1 MTDDP
6 FIQAMTRISA
16 VLSKP
21 TFGDQT
27 AVLQEALMFM
37 CTAAL
42 NHSALKQ
49 AHDLEKQAHNI
60 TWQQKARVLEDR
72 KVLALAVKTG
82 LQGFRDLQADF
93 NFTFNCDDLCRLLE
107 DALKKHGGDHGNAQV
122 EG

>member
-37 CTAAL
+37 RTAAL

-49 AHDLEKQAHNI
+49 AHDLEKQSHNI
-60 TWQQKARVLEDR
+60 TWQQKAKVLEDR

-82 LQGFRDLQADF
+82 LQGLRDAQSQEVFD
-93 NFTFNCDDLCRLLE
+93 CEDLCRLLE
-107 DALKKHGGDHGNAQV
+107 DALKKHGG
-122 EG
+122 ET